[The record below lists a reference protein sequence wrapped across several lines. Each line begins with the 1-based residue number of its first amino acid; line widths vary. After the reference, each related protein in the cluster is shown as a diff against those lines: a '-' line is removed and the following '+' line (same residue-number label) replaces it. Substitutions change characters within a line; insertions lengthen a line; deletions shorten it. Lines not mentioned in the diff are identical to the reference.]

1 MIDQI
6 RDLPSLR
13 RFSYWYWSQYLG
25 VPCGADWSTTG
36 ETCQCRNRHKCRR
49 AGKHP
54 VPAEVHLGPM
64 FEPAKVGGEDNPK
77 ASPTAPHHYASREMW
92 QTDEWVQRG
101 YNPTAYPHVF
111 VVVDVEGGGKD
122 GHESLRRFCELYGID
137 PASIT
142 DTLTV
147 LTGGGGKHHWLALP
161 PAWRSSAP
169 ADFEPYDRFLPAV
182 DLKLTAPS
190 KPDSKATLPGA
201 AHASGGHYTFELTAR
216 GAIRDPLVAPEALLQ
231 AIVAGRRWEPVSGR
245 ERAEIEAEHLSAA
258 GGAFVAPLPEWRFA
272 RRFLGP
278 DDLSMPRK
286 AFRAHPG
293 SMSQLPEDH
302 YLKRLAS

>member
-1 MIDQI
+1 MIDQT

-64 FEPAKVGGEDNPK
+64 FEPAKIKGEENPL
-77 ASPTAPHHYASREMW
+77 ASPTAPHRYASRDRW
-92 QTDEWVQRG
+92 DHDEWVRRG
-101 YNPTAYPHVF
+101 YNPTAYPHVL

-122 GHESLRRFCELYGID
+122 GHGSLVRFCELYGI
-137 PASIT
+137 PVESIT

-147 LTGGGGKHHWLALP
+147 ETGGGGKHHWLALP
-161 PAWRSSAP
+161 KAWRTP
-169 ADFEPYDRFLPAV
+169 VEGFEPYDRFLPAV
-182 DLKLTAPS
+182 DVKLTAPS

-201 AHASGGHYTFELTAR
+201 AHPSGGVYTFEL
-216 GAIRDPLVAPEALLQ
+216 RDGRIPDPAVAPEALLR
-231 AIVAGRRWEPVSGR
+231 AIVAGRRWEPVSR
-245 ERAEIEAEHLSAA
+245 RQRVEMEAAHLSAA
-258 GGAFVAPLPEWRFA
+258 GGRVPDDLPEWHFA
-272 RRFLGP
+272 ARWLGP

-286 AFRAHPG
+286 AFRGFPG
-293 SMSQLPEDH
+293 SMTQLPEDH